1 MIWKREK
8 RMRMGGSLVVDS
20 IASSKYGFLLPLMQV
35 MEHADGA
42 ANPEHL

>member
-8 RMRMGGSLVVDS
+8 RMRMGASSGVDS
-20 IASSKYGFLLPLMQV
+20 IASSRYGFLLPLMQG